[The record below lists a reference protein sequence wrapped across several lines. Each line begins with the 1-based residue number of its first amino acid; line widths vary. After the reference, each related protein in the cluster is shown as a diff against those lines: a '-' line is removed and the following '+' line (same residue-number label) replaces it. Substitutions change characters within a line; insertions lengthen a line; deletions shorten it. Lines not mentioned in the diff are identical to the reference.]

1 MSLNDDIK
9 KAIQTLAGEVDI
21 NTVVCKVS
29 NIDTTKN
36 TCTCTPIDGTAEILG
51 VRLMAE
57 SSKGFLI
64 IPKNNSIV
72 IVNMINSFTGYVS
85 MFSEVDKIYLNGDTH
100 SGLVKIDDLVNKLN
114 ALENLVNN
122 ILNTLKTTT
131 IPLAPSG
138 TYPFA
143 PLYTAINNIAPITT
157 KNDLENKNVLHG

>member
-51 VRLMAE
+51 VRLMAG

-64 IPKNNSIV
+64 IPKDNSIV

-85 MFSEVDKIYLNGDTH
+85 MFSEVDKIYLNGDTY

-114 ALENLVNN
+114 ALENKVNALVLFTQTH
-122 ILNTLKTTT
+122 IHSGGT
-131 IPLAPSG
+131 ISGSTGTATPLVTGNLTP
-138 TYPFA
+138 
-143 PLYTAINNIAPITT
+143 TT

>member
-21 NTVVCKVS
+21 NTVICKVS

-64 IPKNNSIV
+64 IPKDGTNV
-72 IVNMINSFTGYVS
+72 IVNMINSFTGYVA
-85 MFSEVDKIYLNGDTH
+85 MFSEVDKIYLNGDTY
-100 SGLVKIDDLVNKLN
+100 SGLVKIDDLITKLN
-114 ALENLVNN
+114 NLENKVNTIISTFNTHTHIASSLGSPTTMPPSLVVG
-122 ILNTLKTTT
+122 TLTPT
-131 IPLAPSG
+131 I
-138 TYPFA
+138 
-143 PLYTAINNIAPITT
+143 
-157 KNDLENKNVLHG
+157 KNDLENKKVVHG